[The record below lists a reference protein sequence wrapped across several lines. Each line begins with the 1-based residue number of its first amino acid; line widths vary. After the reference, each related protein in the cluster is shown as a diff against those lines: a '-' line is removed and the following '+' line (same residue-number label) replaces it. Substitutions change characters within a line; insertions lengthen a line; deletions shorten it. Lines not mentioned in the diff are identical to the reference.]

1 MNMAP
6 FIAHRMISKKSS
18 RGTYSGETDGFVIVM
33 LVLLCIIFVLLLVV
47 MISNI
52 FAEVEIVETTS
63 MTVVMLTKDIIPKY
77 DEFFVTLSDGNTYE
91 ISRSLYSSL
100 TVGDVVEFSQIVKHT
115 FLGDVSGY
123 EIAGEF
129 RCS

>member
-6 FIAHRMISKKSS
+6 FIAHRVISKKSS
-18 RGTYSGETDGFVIVM
+18 RGTYSGDTDGFVTIM
-33 LVLLCIIFVLLLVV
+33 LVMVIIIFALLLVV

-52 FAEVEIVETTS
+52 FAEIEIIETTS
-63 MTVVMLTKDIIPKY
+63 MTVVTLTEDTVPKY

-100 TVGDVVEFSQIVKHT
+100 TVGDVVKFSQVVKHT
-115 FLGDVSGY
+115 FLGDVPGY
-123 EIAGEF
+123 EISGEF
-129 RCS
+129 RAC